1 MFNPNIFQSNPP
13 PFICIPS
20 GPPFSYYPPPPPQQ
34 YNPCLQVYNNFP
46 RPLPPV
52 NTYMMPCP
60 ANYRF
65 QAPPPPQQTRFIQQS
80 YAPQQS
86 FACRPMAATYAPA
99 KRFNLN
105 PPQVIQVKA
114 KPSVAKSN
122 NLLIVDL
129 HSSKAGHEKETCSIC
144 RKATAELLRLPSDVL
159 LKSYQQVDEY
169 SLFKSDLTLFSNPP
183 LQKPNNETSNFQFAR
198 NQRFS
203 KESCIDS
210 LDESWVTVSDPKSIE
225 EALKKFALDK
235 DRYSNATTIEC
246 EESQDAQSV
255 QAENL
260 DFKQQISPVTQNGL
274 MKKFSTPITSASKDI
289 MTVWKTPI
297 VIDPSLSPRYDEVF
311 PSLPL
316 GEKKPCPR
324 RVLRYNPAVSA
335 KSRK

>member
-1 MFNPNIFQSNPP
+1 MFNQNMGFIQSNQPYSY
-13 PFICIPS
+13 FINGAPVN
-20 GPPFSYYPPPPPQQ
+20 YYHQQQPTQQ
-34 YNPCLQVYNNFP
+34 YFPSMQVYSVP
-46 RPLPPV
+46 QSLHSAPPV
-52 NTYMMPCP
+52 NNYMVSSYPP
-60 ANYRF
+60 NYRF
-65 QAPPPPQQTRFIQQS
+65 QATPQQPQQIRFIPA
-80 YAPQQS
+80 AP
-86 FACRPMAATYAPA
+86 TYAP
-99 KRFNLN
+99 KHPPFNSS
-105 PPQVIQVKA
+105 QVK
-114 KPSVAKSN
+114 PSIAKSN
-122 NLLIVDL
+122 GLLTVEL
-129 HSSKAGHEKETCSIC
+129 HSSKAGHEKDKCTIC
-144 RKATAELLRLPSDVL
+144 RKATAELLRLPNPKDIL
-159 LKSYQQVDEY
+159 PKSYEKRLDEY
-169 SLFKSDLTLFSNPP
+169 SLFKSDLKLCNNTF
-183 LQKPNNETSNFQFAR
+183 LQKHIFESSKFQFAR